1 MNFDFNFREGTKSN
15 GIEQGRRQKTQD
27 NLAISGGEQMMY
39 LDFDFTETEDNWR
52 ISGGRGADD
61 GAKNRSLCHPGV
73 LPLWPEYNGPALQT
87 LRALQIGIFTT
98 TCDYPD
104 TDQLENHIYF

>member
-1 MNFDFNFREGTKSN
+1 MMDLDCNYKENTKQL
-15 GIEQGRRQKTQD
+15 GMTIKRRADDERHK
-27 NLAISGGEQMMY
+27 
-39 LDFDFTETEDNWR
+39 TEDNWR

-73 LPLWPEYNGPALQT
+73 LPLCSEYNGPALHT

-98 TCDYPD
+98 TGDHPD
-104 TDQLENHIYF
+104 TDQLENHIYFLVA